1 MSKNNYNNNNP
12 KGGQDLEAGLVPAIE
27 MSELGR
33 VYIEST
39 QSIANKVVPLFE
51 ASAGIRGVDNIII
64 TPRLSNDEV
73 GVERLYATAYINV
86 GQGSGIYYRGKGN
99 SRRDSGR
106 INILDLNGGNSGNS
120 TGPFGMTDE
129 FRSAIQAFCRIDHNG
144 NPIVRLERV
153 PNTKDV
159 ASIELD
165 ANKVL
170 ALALGVESKGNYDFS
185 VLRCEP
191 IPSPENNF
199 NLLLYKYIYSTG
211 VTQGRSKKVNYAAVS
226 DDLLGKYNN
235 NNGNN
240 GGGRRNNRRNY

>member
-1 MSKNNYNNNNP
+1 MSKNNYNNNP
-12 KGGQDLEAGLVPAIE
+12 KDGQNLVAGLVPAIE

-33 VYIEST
+33 AYIEST
-39 QSIANKVVPLFE
+39 QSIANKVLPLFE
-51 ASAGIRGVDNIII
+51 STAGIRGVDNIIF

-73 GVERLYATAYINV
+73 GIEQLYVRAYISV
-86 GQGSGIYYRGKGN
+86 GNGSGIYYRGKN
-99 SRRDSGR
+99 NNRRDSGR

-144 NPIVRLERV
+144 NPIIRLEKV
-153 PNTKDV
+153 PNAKDV

-170 ALALGVESKGNYDFS
+170 ALALGVTNTGNYNFS

-191 IPSPENNF
+191 IPSPGNNF
-199 NLLLYKYIYSTG
+199 NLILYKYIYSTG
-211 VTQGRSKKVNYAAVS
+211 VTQGRSKKINYAAVS
-226 DDLLGKYNN
+226 DELLDRYNGN
-235 NNGNN
+235 NN